1 MNDELLA
8 FIDGRRAYLNR
19 KLQYFINMV
28 LLPQVDYKRERVRI
42 IFDDCWLEPREFTV
56 NVKAKEKR
64 GYKKG
69 SNYFLRSL
77 QEVTEDITNT
87 LVAVMD
93 FVKAVANLKV
103 NDNDYQVLLPLFSR
117 VLDEVNAVKDEKD
130 LDRSH
135 RLH

>member
-1 MNDELLA
+1 
-8 FIDGRRAYLNR
+8 
-19 KLQYFINMV
+19 MV

-64 GYKKG
+64 GHKKD

-87 LVAVMD
+87 LVVVID
-93 FVKAVANLKV
+93 FVKALANLKV
-103 NDNDYQVLLPLFSR
+103 NDNDYQMLLPLFSR

-135 RLH
+135 RLQ